1 MLELDSRLATIYR
14 GALTSHLT
22 GGSPYALLDYPDYTN
37 VGDCA
42 IFLGQLRLLD
52 QIRIG
57 LPDYISTFNCSWTL
71 LDKMVPAG
79 PILLQGGGNF
89 GDLWPRHQEFRLE
102 VLARY
107 PGRRTIQLPQSIH
120 FSVPEFRDATARAIS
135 AHSNFHLMVRD
146 QKSFE
151 YSQKHFDCEVELV
164 PDAAHALEPVVR
176 EPGSGI
182 LTLARADKERKVH
195 DLRASM
201 QEYGRVADWP
211 DDRHARRRVHL
222 GLINTFK
229 AQLAST
235 RAAAMKA
242 RLDAYHDRADE
253 RLSAG
258 LAMLTNAR
266 VIVSDR
272 LHAHI
277 LSEVCGRR
285 HYVLDNSYGKVSSY
299 IDTWGASELTTV
311 VHSLSQLRECLNE
324 HKSD

>member
-1 MLELDSRLATIYR
+1 MGTLDTKLA
-14 GALTSHLT
+14 ALCRKAIGLQLDDA
-22 GGSPYALLDYPDYTN
+22 PVFALLDFPDHSN
-37 VGDCA
+37 VGDAA
-42 IFLGQLRLLD
+42 IFLGELAMFGRSAG
-52 QIRIG
+52 RH
-57 LPDYISTFNCSWTL
+57 
-71 LDKMVPAG
+71 PAYVAKVRSGMGDLELHCPEG
-79 PILLQGGGNF
+79 PIFLSGGGNF
-89 GDLWPRHQEFRLE
+89 GDLWPRTHRFRLE
-102 VLARY
+102 VL
-107 PGRRTIQLPQSIH
+107 RRHRDRHVVQLPQSIH
-120 FSVPEFRDATARAIS
+120 FSDPALSEATARAIA
-135 AHSNFHLMVRD
+135 AHSNFHMMVRD
-146 QKSFE
+146 RKSFE

-258 LAMLTNAR
+258 LAMLTTAR

-299 IDTWGASELTTV
+299 IDTWGHRS
-311 VHSLSQLRECLNE
+311 
-324 HKSD
+324 

>member
-1 MLELDSRLATIYR
+1 
-14 GALTSHLT
+14 
-22 GGSPYALLDYPDYTN
+22 LLDFPDHTN
-37 VGDCA
+37 VGDAA
-42 IFLGQLRLLD
+42 IFLGELAMFGRSAG
-52 QIRIG
+52 RHPSYVAKVRSGIG
-57 LPDYISTFNCSWTL
+57 DLELHCPE
-71 LDKMVPAG
+71 G
-79 PILLQGGGNF
+79 PVFLHGGGNF
-89 GDLWPRHQEFRLE
+89 CDLWPGTHRFRLE
-102 VLARY
+102 VLK
-107 PGRRTIQLPQSIH
+107 RRRNRHVIQFPQSIH
-120 FSVPEFRDATARAIS
+120 FSDPALFEATARAIS
-135 AHSNFHLMVRD
+135 AHNNFHLMARD
-146 QKSFE
+146 RTSFAFA
-151 YSQKHFDCEVELV
+151 QKHFDCEVELV